1 MNLIFKHSSMNILI
15 KVSKKVS
22 KSFLEELESF
32 GWKLQKLDLDIFE
45 DKFYAALYIKW
56 MESGAYLDSWW
67 DNFLE
72 QEYEQ
77 NYLEY
82 IR

>member
-15 KVSKKVS
+15 KVS

>member
-1 MNLIFKHSSMNILI
+1 MKIIFKHNSMNITI
-15 KVSKKVS
+15 KVSEKVS
-22 KSFLEELESF
+22 KSFLEELETF
-32 GWKLQKLDLDIFE
+32 GWKLQKLDLDLFE
-45 DKFYAALYIKW
+45 DKFYDALYIKW

-67 DNFLE
+67 DNFLT

-82 IR
+82 VR